1 VGRAPIHD
9 GNGDTTMRNSLSLN
23 HAQTGQGD
31 HWVKRAG
38 LAGFAFFL
46 VKGLLWL
53 LAPTLLYV
61 IGSLIRS

>member
-1 VGRAPIHD
+1 
-9 GNGDTTMRNSLSLN
+9 MRNSLSLN